1 MISLHRSSNR
11 WFSIIMI
18 AVFMLFTTPTPSL
31 EIHAVE
37 TVHSSS
43 SSQGIEY
50 NTNLVVRKNTVS
62 ESKRFASYVPAL
74 LFMLCAVIHFSLCG
88 LPAARA
94 SFRPQIARR
103 LTRMLLLPIKFTS
116 LNV

>member
-11 WFSIIMI
+11 LFSIIMI

-31 EIHAVE
+31 EIHAGE
-37 TVHSSS
+37 TVRTS

-74 LFMLCAVIHFSLCG
+74 LFVLCVVLHLSLRA
-88 LPAARA
+88 LPTTRA